1 METLQRDF
9 LDIKELAELNLE
21 GVESQMADLL
31 DKIVEVENRAFM
43 SGKYDKRNA
52 ILQIFS
58 GAGGQDAQDWVAIL
72 LRMYQKY
79 LVSKGYDVRIVEESF
94 GEGGGPDGRVGI
106 KEVTFEVKGDWAFG
120 ILRSEKGVH
129 RLVRIS
135 PFSSKKLRHTSF
147 AKVDVI
153 PEIDFKDQRTEI
165 PTGEI
170 KVDTYKASG
179 PGGQNVN
186 KRETAIRVTHLPTG
200 LTASSQNERHQAMNK
215 DKAMSILASK
225 LARLREEE
233 RDAELSKVRGEKV
246 SVGWGNQIRSYV
258 LHPYKM
264 VKDLRTGVETSQ
276 VEAVLDGDLDP
287 FIKSGIRLDI
297 ENKR

>member
-1 METLQRDF
+1 MEMLQRDF

-21 GVESQMADLL
+21 GVENQMTDLL

-120 ILRSEKGVH
+120 TLRSEKGVH

-153 PEIDFKDQRTEI
+153 PEIDFKDQKTEI
-165 PTGEI
+165 PIGEI

-276 VEAVLDGDLDP
+276 VEAVLDGDLDL

>member
-21 GVESQMADLL
+21 GVESQMTDLL

-120 ILRSEKGVH
+120 TLRSEKGVH

-153 PEIDFKDQRTEI
+153 PEIDFKDQKTEI
-165 PTGEI
+165 PIGEI

>member
-1 METLQRDF
+1 MEMLQRDF

-21 GVESQMADLL
+21 GVENQMTDLL

-120 ILRSEKGVH
+120 TLRSEKGVH

-153 PEIDFKDQRTEI
+153 PEIDFKDQKTEI
-165 PTGEI
+165 PIGEI

-276 VEAVLDGDLDP
+276 IEAVLDGDLDL

>member
-120 ILRSEKGVH
+120 TLRSEKGVH

-153 PEIDFKDQRTEI
+153 PEIDFKDQKTEI
-165 PTGEI
+165 PIGEI

-276 VEAVLDGDLDP
+276 VEAVLDGDLDL

>member
-1 METLQRDF
+1 
-9 LDIKELAELNLE
+9 
-21 GVESQMADLL
+21 
-31 DKIVEVENRAFM
+31 
-43 SGKYDKRNA
+43 
-52 ILQIFS
+52 
-58 GAGGQDAQDWVAIL
+58 
-72 LRMYQKY
+72 MYQKY

-276 VEAVLDGDLDP
+276 VEAVLDGDLDL

>member
-276 VEAVLDGDLDP
+276 VEAVLEGDLDL

>member
-276 VEAVLDGDLDP
+276 VEAVLDGDLDL